1 MNLKITKMDKD
12 DLEYLIQNLD
22 EFDEFWN
29 EKILRDEFLNE
40 NSCYFVIS
48 AYSNVLG
55 FGGLWFNIDEA
66 HIMNIAIKKEHR
78 RKKLGTKL
86 LEYLISYAENEKKDS
101 ITLEVNEQN
110 IPAINLYK
118 KLNFE
123 EVGRRKKYY
132 QNTFD
137 AIIMTKKF

>member
-12 DLEYLIQNLD
+12 DLEYLIQNLE

-48 AYSNVLG
+48 EYSNVLG